1 MTQSGPRLD
10 EPMDD
15 AERARRLE
23 RDLETLARICEEKDA
38 HIALLQ
44 SRIEQ
49 LQASRWRKLGQR
61 LRLAMTMD
69 WEKPEG

>member
-1 MTQSGPRLD
+1 MTGPLAR
-10 EPMDD
+10 MDD

-38 HIALLQ
+38 QITLLQ
-44 SRIEQ
+44 GRIGQ
-49 LQASRWRKLGQR
+49 LQASRWRRLGQK

-69 WEKPEG
+69 WEKPER